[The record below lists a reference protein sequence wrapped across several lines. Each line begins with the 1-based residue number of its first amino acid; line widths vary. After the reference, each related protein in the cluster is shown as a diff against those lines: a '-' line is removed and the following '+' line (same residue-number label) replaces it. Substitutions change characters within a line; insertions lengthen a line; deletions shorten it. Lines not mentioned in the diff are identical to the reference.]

1 MAVHRRLA
9 SGGIIASV
17 AVMVFAFAPSAGAST
32 LAQTF
37 AYPSASSTIIG
48 SAGFIDSCQAG
59 YFWSASRGDSVTQ
72 TFTSLRRIRHVVLD
86 VAVVSNALNGGNT
99 VNWTLSING
108 KNVDSFVVSEGFTG
122 AIHRDVKFAKIRG
135 KQYTVKLFVTN
146 EVPGGGGSVSLA
158 YADCGGVHSIK
169 LKKY

>member
-1 MAVHRRLA
+1 MAVPRRLA
-9 SGGIIASV
+9 SGGIIATV
-17 AVMVFAFAPSAGAST
+17 AVMMFAFAPSAGAT
-32 LAQTF
+32 ALATYSF
-37 AYPSASSTIIG
+37 PSASSTVIG
-48 SAGFIDSCQAG
+48 SVGFVNSCEAG

-72 TFTSLRRIRHVVLD
+72 TFTSIRRTTHAILD

-99 VNWTLSING
+99 VDWTLSING
-108 KNVDSFVVSEGFTG
+108 HNVDSFVVSEGFTG

-135 KQYTVKLFVTN
+135 RKYTVKLFVTN
-146 EVPGGGGSVSLA
+146 EVPGGGGSMTFA

>member
-1 MAVHRRLA
+1 MGASRRLA

-37 AYPSASSTIIG
+37 AFPSASSTIVG
-48 SAGFIDSCQAG
+48 STGFIDSCQAG

-72 TFTSLRRIRHVVLD
+72 TVTSYRRIRHVILD
-86 VAVVSNALNGGNT
+86 VAVVSNTLNGGNT

-122 AIHRDVKFAKIRG
+122 AIHRDVTFAKIGG
-135 KQYTVKLFVTN
+135 KNYTLKLFVTN
-146 EVPGGGGSVSLA
+146 EVPVGGGSMTFA
-158 YADCGGVHSIK
+158 YAACGGVHSIK
-169 LKKY
+169 LKKF